1 MTKLW
6 NGGVFILF
14 LLLAAPIPGIGAFAS
29 DADEALA
36 ELEAA
41 CSVPDGKSG
50 EEYMKAIRRIEETWR
65 KLLTAEP
72 PVEKEKL
79 DAVRV
84 KALTARDVLMRKIA
98 DSEDLELEQR
108 AWAYYMLVGGY
119 FERRDVG
126 ALEAELE
133 AVKAR
138 EGEDPIK
145 RLGMVQSFLNN
156 ARFAVTI
163 DKAKKARDP
172 AILKAYIDQ
181 LLADAASNVE
191 TLRIAPGFIER
202 MGKIEPE
209 IGVNGFD
216 RLLKSIPERTDVD
229 EEQRANLVA
238 VCKTKRVLVLAAA
251 SIARRHNGGEK
262 ERLYNALKEEAKND
276 PALAAYLEKT
286 KALEHD
292 PFPPAYLDWLPEPE
306 EPRAAVEAAAPAA
319 NVQNGKDGADRD

>member
-1 MTKLW
+1 MTTCQRR
-6 NGGVFILF
+6 GVLLLF
-14 LLLAAPIPGIGAFAS
+14 LSLTFLISSAGAFAS

-84 KALTARDVLMRKIA
+84 KALAARDVLMRKIA
-98 DSEDLELEQR
+98 DSEDLELKQR
-108 AWAYYMLVGGY
+108 AFAYYMLVGGY

-145 RLGMVQSFLNN
+145 RLAMVQNFLND
-156 ARFAVTI
+156 ARFAVAI

-172 AILKAYIDQ
+172 AILKAFVDQ
-181 LLADAASNVE
+181 LLADAANNVE
-191 TLRIAPGFIER
+191 TLRIAPGFLER
-202 MGKIEPE
+202 IGKIEPE
-209 IGVNGFD
+209 IGVKGFD
-216 RLLKSIPERTDVD
+216 QLLTSIPKRTDVD

-262 ERLYNALKEEAKND
+262 ERLYNSLKEEAKND

-292 PFPPAYLDWLPEPE
+292 PYPPAHLDWLPEPE
-306 EPRAAVEAAAPAA
+306 PRAAVEAPAPTA

>member
-1 MTKLW
+1 MTTCQRR
-6 NGGVFILF
+6 GVLLLF
-14 LLLAAPIPGIGAFAS
+14 LSLTFLISSVGAYAS
-29 DADEALA
+29 DSDEALA

-72 PVEKEKL
+72 PVERDKL
-79 DAVRV
+79 DAVRA
-84 KALTARDVLMRKIA
+84 KTLAARDVLMRKIA

-145 RLGMVQSFLNN
+145 RLAMVQNFLND
-156 ARFAVTI
+156 ARFAVAI

-306 EPRAAVEAAAPAA
+306 EPRAAVEAPAA
-319 NVQNGKDGADRD
+319 DVQKRKDGADRD